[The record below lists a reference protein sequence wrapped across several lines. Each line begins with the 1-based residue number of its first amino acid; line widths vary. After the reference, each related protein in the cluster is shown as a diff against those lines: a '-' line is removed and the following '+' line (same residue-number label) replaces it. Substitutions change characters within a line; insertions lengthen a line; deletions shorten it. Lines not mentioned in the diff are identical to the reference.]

1 MSGSGSLENVPCVI
15 VKEGNNKGTGSLE
28 NVPCVIV
35 KEGNNKGIMKKVL
48 NNYSVPNLEEPP
60 EGEDNVDFVDNLTSA
75 KRKNEG
81 IVVNV
86 NDETIAQT
94 ASSVMLSNIR
104 HVSEANDEEPSV
116 LDLKEDEEDKS
127 AGTVTFKLYW
137 NYLEQGL
144 PVFRIILLAVALLV
158 AQGKVNS

>member
-1 MSGSGSLENVPCVI
+1 M
-15 VKEGNNKGTGSLE
+15 
-28 NVPCVIV
+28 
-35 KEGNNKGIMKKVL
+35 L
-48 NNYSVPNLEEPP
+48 NNYSVQLLEGPP
-60 EGEDNVDFVDNLTSA
+60 EGEDNVAFVDDLTSA